1 MSAGRTHVGNT
12 AVVTEDLGRLRG
24 ATGRARHVRSRPV
37 RRAHHGHSHPAG
49 RVLDR
54 IEDARRHPTCPPH
67 RTSAPS
73 PSGRPILPRDDAQVS
88 GDSPLV
94 SPDSS
99 VLRAARPGQGDAGHP
114 RGVCGGILTGHRTV
128 RRVRRTRRQEHRP
141 WPAGRVEPA
150 SPELAAVHR
159 PMPPYGRQRPCERGP
174 QDARPRTGSH
184 GNGAWGWRMGTA
196 RGDGATVTGRRRAG
210 AGPGRNQV
218 PGPPS
223 RGRGQG
229 RRKRRSRLPDKGDG
243 IVVVWS

>member
-1 MSAGRTHVGNT
+1 MSPRTWAAFAEPRDGHAMSALALCDGHTMATRTLRDGSSIASRMLVGIPPALPIGRRPHPPPAVRFCHGTTRRSAEIPHSSHQTHQY
-12 AVVTEDLGRLRG
+12 
-24 ATGRARHVRSRPV
+24 
-37 RRAHHGHSHPAG
+37 
-49 RVLDR
+49 
-54 IEDARRHPTCPPH
+54 
-67 RTSAPS
+67 SA
-73 PSGRPILPRDDAQVS
+73 
-88 GDSPLV
+88 
-94 SPDSS
+94 

-196 RGDGATVTGRRRAG
+196 RGDGATVTGRRAREPVPGGTRSRARRAG
-210 AGPGRNQV
+210 VADRAAE
-218 PGPPS
+218 S
-223 RGRGQG
+223 
-229 RRKRRSRLPDKGDG
+229 GDPASLTRETG
-243 IVVVWS
+243 SWSCGAKEN